1 MMNNA
6 KVGRIGFTCSA
17 FDLLHAGHILM
28 LEEAKQYCD
37 WLIVGLQNDPSNDR
51 LEKNKPVQ
59 SIIERYIQLTAVKY
73 VDDVIVYN
81 TEKDLEDLLRVLPI
95 DVRILGDEYKDKPFT
110 GRDICARRGVELVF
124 NKREHSF
131 STTELRDR
139 VYQIENA
146 KGRKQVTINNVSP
159 EQRNVAPQAAIRG
172 ALNTIGNGLNGISS
186 DDLDG
191 YYFKQG

>member
-1 MMNNA
+1 MS
-6 KVGRIGFTCSA
+6 KGKIGFTCSA

-28 LEEAKQYCD
+28 LEEAKHHCD

-51 LEKNKPVQ
+51 LDKNKPVQ

-81 TEKDLEDLLRVLPI
+81 NEKDLEDLLRVLPI

-110 GRDICARRGVELVF
+110 GRDICARRGVELIF

-139 VYQIENA
+139 VYHTENMKDRKKITITKVASVGEQIRQ
-146 KGRKQVTINNVSP
+146 K
-159 EQRNVAPQAAIRG
+159 
-172 ALNTIGNGLNGISS
+172 
-186 DDLDG
+186 LDAEPG
-191 YYFKQG
+191 MEFV